1 MRDEEEDGIVREE
14 TSILKEGT
22 KGGRVWGARGTDTN
36 LKEEGKKGRKTDRR
50 WVHLMMSDRFDVAIH
65 PSSIIWL
72 HSMKIFHTVMC
83 GLHRTNSGVDKPGN
97 TCPSMHCS
105 TWAFKHHF
113 NQCLRSVQRNKI
125 VAVNSIYWVLLSTSL
140 LLTACPLFFFQLCI
154 FPFFFFVYAWIYL
167 SFIYFYM
174 LFQAGLKVW
183 QAAKESLSCWEW
195 TGSELDCA
203 EPQSAKWSA
212 TRNEARYG
220 PQVGGAVISP

>member
-22 KGGRVWGARGTDTN
+22 KGGRVWGARGTDKN
-36 LKEEGKKGRKTDRR
+36 LKEEGKKGSKTDRR

-105 TWAFKHHF
+105 TLAFKHHF

-154 FPFFFFVYAWIYL
+154 FPFFFCLCMDL
-167 SFIYFYM
+167 SFFY
-174 LFQAGLKVW
+174 LFLHAVPSRI
-183 QAAKESLSCWEW
+183 ESV
-195 TGSELDCA
+195 TGSWGVTELLGVNW
-203 EPQSAKWSA
+203 KW
-212 TRNEARYG
+212 TRLRRTPKCEVKCDA
-220 PQVGGAVISP
+220 